1 MPDHLPNSDLLV
13 LHEYVFVV
21 LDRLSTRRCT
31 PADAHEDLMSPLT
44 KWAGGDRREFVRYM
58 KMKLAEWKD
67 KDAKGA

>member
-1 MPDHLPNSDLLV
+1 MPDLPKPDWLV

-44 KWAGGDRREFVRYM
+44 KWAGGDRQEFVRYM
-58 KMKLAEWKD
+58 RAKLAEWKGQD
-67 KDAKGA
+67 GKET